1 MIVIL
6 WLNNKI
12 ALPLKLIRFDPMK
25 ITKDLYQSSLVLLTD
40 FYQLTM
46 AYAYWKSGK
55 GEQEAVF
62 NLFFRKHPFE
72 GGFTIA
78 AGLDYVIDFCR
89 NFKFESADLD
99 YLAEM
104 KSQDGSPLF
113 EPAFLAYLSQ
123 LQFSCDIDAVEEGT
137 VVFPNAPLIRVKGP
151 LIQCQLL
158 ETPLLNILNFQTL
171 IATKAARI
179 NLAAQGDPV
188 LEFGLRRAQ
197 GIDGA
202 LAASRAAYIGGCAS
216 TSNVMAGK
224 LFGIPVSGTHA
235 HSWIMSFDT
244 ELEAFEAYAEAFPD
258 QCVFLVDTYDT
269 LHGVKNAIKVGE
281 TLRSKGKE
289 MIGIRIDSGDLAY
302 FSSQARQM
310 LDEAGFPD
318 AKIVASNDLDEQII
332 SSLKTQ
338 DAAINVWG
346 VGTKL
351 VTAFD
356 QPALG
361 AVYKLSAVKNE
372 NGDWEPKVKVSQQS
386 LKINIPGL
394 HNVKRYYSQD
404 KAVADMIYLEDQE
417 IDPRGVVIIDPIDPT
432 RRKRLMPAFYKEE
445 ILLKPIFKQGE
456 KVYDRPSLT
465 QIRDRASKQLEALD
479 KTHKRLVNPHLYPV
493 GLEENLHHLRM
504 NLVLNAKK
512 FEGEHEES

>member
-1 MIVIL
+1 
-6 WLNNKI
+6 
-12 ALPLKLIRFDPMK
+12 MK
-25 ITKDLYQSSLVLLTD
+25 ITKDLYQCSLVLLTD

-55 GEQEAVF
+55 GDQEAVF
-62 NLFFRKHPFE
+62 NLFFRKHPFQ
-72 GGFTIA
+72 GGFTLA

-89 NFKFESADLD
+89 NFKFEKADLEYLGDMKNKDGSPVFEAAFLD
-99 YLAEM
+99 YLQKLE
-104 KSQDGSPLF
+104 F
-113 EPAFLAYLSQ
+113 T
-123 LQFSCDIDAVEEGT
+123 CDIDAVEEGT

-179 NLAAQGDPV
+179 NIAAQGEPV

-202 LAASRAAYIGGCAS
+202 LAASRAAYIGGCTS

-224 LFGIPVSGTHA
+224 LFGIPVAGTHA
-235 HSWIMSFDT
+235 HSWIMSFET
-244 ELEAFEAYAEAFPD
+244 ELEAFEAYADAFPD
-258 QCVFLVDTYDT
+258 QCIFLVDTYDT
-269 LHGVKNAIKVGE
+269 LNGVKNAIKVGE
-281 TLRSKGKE
+281 ILREKGKE
-289 MIGIRIDSGDLAY
+289 MLGIRIDSGDLAY

-310 LDEAGFPD
+310 LDEAGFPE
-318 AKIVASNDLDEQII
+318 AKIVASNDLDEHII
-332 SSLKTQ
+332 SSLKSQ
-338 DAAINVWG
+338 EAAINVWG

-351 VTAFD
+351 VTAYD

-372 NGDWEPKVKVSQQS
+372 AGNWEPKVKVSQQS

-394 HNVKRYYSQD
+394 HNVKRYFSKG
-404 KAVADMIYLEDQE
+404 KAVADIIYLEE
-417 IDPRGVVIIDPIDPT
+417 KAIDPKGVVIIDPIDAT
-432 RRKRLMPAFYKEE
+432 RRKRLMPAFYQEE
-445 ILLKPIFKQGE
+445 VLLKPIFKKGE
-456 KVYDRPSLT
+456 KVYNRPSL
-465 QIRDRASKQLEALD
+465 QEIRQRAVDQLESLD

-504 NLVLNAKK
+504 ELVLKAKK
-512 FEGEHEES
+512 FENGEE

>member
-1 MIVIL
+1 
-6 WLNNKI
+6 
-12 ALPLKLIRFDPMK
+12 MK
-25 ITKDLYQSSLVLLTD
+25 ITKDLYQSNLVLLTD

-55 GEQEAVF
+55 GDQEAVF
-62 NLFFRKHPFE
+62 NLFFRKNPFE
-72 GGFTIA
+72 GGFSLA

-89 NFKFESADLD
+89 NLKFDAEDLRYLQEMKRKDGAPVFESAFLE
-99 YLAEM
+99 YLQNM
-104 KSQDGSPLF
+104 KF
-113 EPAFLAYLSQ
+113 T
-123 LQFSCDIDAVEEGT
+123 CDIDAVEEGT
-137 VVFPNAPLIRVKGP
+137 VVFPNMPLIRVKGP

-158 ETPLLNILNFQTL
+158 ETPLLNIINFQTL

-179 NLAAQGDPV
+179 NVAAQGAPV

-202 LAASRAAYIGGCAS
+202 LAASRASYIGGCTS

-235 HSWIMSFDT
+235 HSWIMSFET

-281 TLRSKGKE
+281 ILRCKGKE

-302 FSSQARQM
+302 YSVQARQL
-310 LDEAGFPD
+310 LDEARFPN
-318 AKIVASNDLDEQII
+318 AKIVASNDLDEHII

-338 DAAINVWG
+338 DAAIDVWG

-361 AVYKLSAVKNE
+361 AVYKLSAIKTID
-372 NGDWEPKVKVSQQS
+372 GAWEPKVKVSQQS
-386 LKINIPGL
+386 MKINIPGV
-394 HNVKRYYSQD
+394 HNVKRYFSNG
-404 KAVADMIYLEDQE
+404 KAVADMIYLEKQE
-417 IDPRGVVIIDPIDPT
+417 IDSKGVVIIDPNDPT

-445 ILLKPIFKQGE
+445 DLLKPIFKKGE
-456 KVYDRPSLT
+456 LVYQSPTLHA
-465 QIRDRASKQLEALD
+465 IREKATHQLEAFD
-479 KTHKRLVNPHLYPV
+479 KTHKRLINPHTYPV

-504 NLVLNAKK
+504 ELVLKAKK
-512 FEGEHEES
+512 FDDEA